1 MCLFTAI
8 TNQRFIVMIR
18 IPSFI
23 YQIIF
28 ISFLLSS
35 CAGSYHQIKPS
46 VISYHAHN
54 NLEKIDFYYKY
65 DVNQERKNNKYA
77 KKEKKKG
84 IKVIAVQIQ
93 NNSNKPL
100 VIKDDIS
107 FYANNQRIYPMEPLA
122 LKSMIKQQGG
132 YYLFYLL
139 FLPMTFNT
147 YDTQG
152 NIESSLPYGLVLGPA
167 LAIGNM
173 IGASSAN
180 KNMTNEYSRENILT
194 KTVEPGKKISG
205 LLAFKSFDYPEIT
218 IQYEKD

>member
-1 MCLFTAI
+1 M
-8 TNQRFIVMIR
+8 NK
-18 IPSFI
+18 IPSFL
-23 YQIIF
+23 YQFIF

-46 VISYHAHN
+46 IISYHAHN
-54 NLEKIDFYYKY
+54 NLEEIDFYYKY
-65 DVNQERKNNKYA
+65 DVNQERQNKKYA

-93 NNSNKPL
+93 NNSDKPL

-147 YDTQG
+147 YDSYG
-152 NIESSLPYGLVLGPA
+152 NVQSSFPYGLILGPA
-167 LAIGNM
+167 LAFGNM

-180 KNMTNEYSRENILT
+180 KNMTNEYSKENILT
-194 KTVEPGKKISG
+194 KTVAPGEKVSG
-205 LLAFKSFDYPEIT
+205 LMAIKTFEYPEIT
-218 IQYEKD
+218 IRYEKD